1 MTTACQAFATAS
13 VGSHA
18 VPSVCGDASP
28 AGLAHIYFRQLSV
41 FGATMGTVDELK
53 RLVRFCVS
61 DGIRPLIHDVLP
73 LQDAR
78 SGFEA
83 LNAEN
88 VVGKIVLTV

>member
-1 MTTACQAFATAS
+1 
-13 VGSHA
+13 
-18 VPSVCGDASP
+18 
-28 AGLAHIYFRQLSV
+28 
-41 FGATMGTVDELK
+41 MGTVDELR

-78 SGFEA
+78 RGFEA